1 LFSKESSLLGSFSH
15 RTSVN
20 LHWILNSLG
29 LFSILI
35 AYAAI
40 YKNKEEHERPHLTT
54 WHGIIGIVTIVYTV
68 IQFIA
73 GHNLTLFNGFIR
85 RFVPYNSL
93 AIYHATSGT
102 FLFVLACTSLSLGV
116 NSNWFANQSG
126 FVWYLTFALTAVF
139 GLIVTNQVTAKYVKP
154 KLNNSNVNV
163 KVNNKKKKLN

>member
-1 LFSKESSLLGSFSH
+1 M
-15 RTSVN
+15 
-20 LHWILNSLG
+20 
-29 LFSILI
+29 
-35 AYAAI
+35 
-40 YKNKEEHERPHLTT
+40 
-54 WHGIIGIVTIVYTV
+54 TIVYTV

-85 RFVPYNSL
+85 KFVPYNSL

-154 KLNNSNVNV
+154 KLNNSNV